1 MLACSAG
8 VLLMQANAINSQSF
22 IRPAMFDLQLS
33 GRWGGGERKNVICA
47 PLPLPLSLFLTVDRP
62 LGTNFFLSPA
72 FRCHSKSK
80 MASKYSLAKI
90 TPALQA
96 NIVSAGS

>member
-33 GRWGGGERKNVICA
+33 GRWGRGRGKGKRLSA
-47 PLPLPLSLFLTVDRP
+47 LPYPYP
-62 LGTNFFLSPA
+62 YPSPY
-72 FRCHSKSK
+72 F
-80 MASKYSLAKI
+80 
-90 TPALQA
+90 
-96 NIVSAGS
+96 

>member
-33 GRWGGGERKNVICA
+33 GRWGGERKNVICA

-62 LGTNFFLSPA
+62 LGTNFFFSPQPFA
-72 FRCHSKSK
+72 AIQNQRWHQSTRSPKLRLLCR
-80 MASKYSLAKI
+80 LI
-90 TPALQA
+90 
-96 NIVSAGS
+96 

>member
-33 GRWGGGERKNVICA
+33 GRWGRGRGKEKNVICA

-72 FRCHSKSK
+72 FRCH
-80 MASKYSLAKI
+80 
-90 TPALQA
+90 
-96 NIVSAGS
+96 

>member
-33 GRWGGGERKNVICA
+33 GRWGGGTEKCNLRSPTPT
-47 PLPLPLSLFLTVDRP
+47 PLLIFDRRPPPWNKFFSLPSLSLPFKIKDGIKV
-62 LGTNFFLSPA
+62 
-72 FRCHSKSK
+72 
-80 MASKYSLAKI
+80 LARQNY
-90 TPALQA
+90 AC
-96 NIVSAGS
+96 SAG